1 MLESPQSRRPL
12 PLVLPHV
19 VLSLGLILGVIGS
32 GGEARAEP
40 PIRSAQDA
48 ACRNEARARVFATPD
63 PRGLGPHAIGRQIW
77 NACMQRAAAGAP
89 RKARRSR
96 RR

>member
-1 MLESPQSRRPL
+1 MLDAPQSRRPL

-19 VLSLGLILGVIGS
+19 VVSLGLILGVAGF

-63 PRGLGPHAIGRQIW
+63 PGGLGPHAIGRQIYY
-77 NACMQRAAAGAP
+77 ACMKRATARP
-89 RKARRSR
+89 SRKARRVR